1 GPITRFDPSGFP
13 TTIAAEIDGFDPLD
27 YMDRKEARRMDR
39 FAQYG
44 LAAARQALERAG
56 LKIEGRA
63 AERVGVMVGTGS
75 GGLDM
80 IQREYS
86 RVLTQGPDR
95 LSPYLAPAML
105 ANMASGEIAVATVAR
120 GLSAPVVP
128 ACATGGSCIGE
139 ALRAVQ
145 YGAADV
151 VIAGGAGAPI
161 TPRGLAAFSKS
172 RALSRRTNDPV
183 RACRP
188 FDRDRDGFV
197 AGEGAGVV
205 ILEEAEHAR
214 RRG

>member
-1 GPITRFDPSGFP
+1 WGNHVLEEGGMPMRRRVVITGFGVLTPIGLDPGTFWSGLTSGKSGVGPITRSDPSGFP
-13 TTIAAEIDGFDPLD
+13 TTIAAEVDGCAPPADR
-27 YMDRKEARRMDR
+27 DRKEARRMDR

-105 ANMASGEIAVATVAR
+105 ANMASGEIAVATGAR
-120 GLSAPVVP
+120 GISAAVVT
-128 ACATGGSCIGE
+128 A
-139 ALRAVQ
+139 
-145 YGAADV
+145 
-151 VIAGGAGAPI
+151 
-161 TPRGLAAFSKS
+161 
-172 RALSRRTNDPV
+172 
-183 RACRP
+183 
-188 FDRDRDGFV
+188 
-197 AGEGAGVV
+197 
-205 ILEEAEHAR
+205 
-214 RRG
+214 